1 VNDKIRVLVID
12 DDFRVGGLHRDIV
25 AARPG
30 FAALEPVRGVRS
42 ARAAVRDLAPDLVIC
57 DVYLPD
63 GDGIEF
69 VSELDV
75 DAMMISAASEGAT
88 VRRALRAG
96 AWDFLVKPFEPAVL
110 AERLDAYR
118 RFVNLLAGE
127 RRVDQADIERA
138 QRVLHAGDGG
148 AATTTR
154 STTERLILELLGDD
168 ESSAADVAAR
178 AGISRATAQRH
189 LAALA
194 TRGAVEVTLKYGST
208 GRPEHRYRA
217 TE

>member
-1 VNDKIRVLVID
+1 MSDSIRVLVVD

-25 AARPG
+25 AGRPG

-63 GDGIEF
+63 GDGIDF
-69 VSELDV
+69 VAELDV
-75 DAMMISAASEGAT
+75 DAMVISAASEGAT

-96 AWDFLVKPFEPAVL
+96 AWDYLVKPFEPAVL

-118 RFVNLLAGE
+118 RFLNLLQGE

-138 QRVLHAGDGG
+138 QRVLHARDGG
-148 AATTTR
+148 AAPTTR
-154 STTERLILELLGDD
+154 TTTERLILELLGDE
-168 ESSAADVAAR
+168 ESSAADVASR

-208 GRPEHRYRA
+208 GRPEHRYRVA
-217 TE
+217 E

>member
-1 VNDKIRVLVID
+1 VNDKVRVLVVD
-12 DDFRVGGLHRDIV
+12 DDFHVGGLHRDIV

-30 FAALEPVRGVRS
+30 YTALEPVRGVRS

-57 DVYLPD
+57 DVFLPD
-63 GDGIEF
+63 GDGIAF

-75 DAMMISAASEGAT
+75 DAMVISAASDGAT

-96 AWDFLVKPFEPAVL
+96 AWDYLVKPFEPGVL

-118 RFVNLLAGE
+118 RFLNLLAGE
-127 RRVDQADIERA
+127 RRVDQSDIERA
-138 QRVLHAGDGG
+138 LRVLHARDGG
-148 AATTTR
+148 AGTTTR

-168 ESSAADVAAR
+168 ECSAADVATR
-178 AGISRATAQRH
+178 AGTSRATAQRH

-208 GRPEHRYRA
+208 GRPEHRYRVA
-217 TE
+217 E

>member
-1 VNDKIRVLVID
+1 MSESIRVLVVD
-12 DDFRVGGLHRDIV
+12 DDFHVGGLHRDIV
-25 AARPG
+25 AGRPG

-63 GDGIEF
+63 GDGIGF
-69 VSELDV
+69 VAEVDV
-75 DAMMISAASEGAT
+75 DAIVISAASEGAT

-96 AWDFLVKPFEPAVL
+96 AWDYLVKPFEPAVL

-118 RFVNLLAGE
+118 RFLNLLPGE
-127 RRVDQADIERA
+127 RRVDQGDIERA
-138 QRVLHAGDGG
+138 QRVLHARDGS
-148 AATTTR
+148 AAPTTR
-154 STTERLILELLGDD
+154 STTERLILELLGDE
-168 ESSAADVAAR
+168 ESSAADVAVR

-189 LAALA
+189 LATLA

-208 GRPEHRYRA
+208 GRPEHRYRV
-217 TE
+217 TG